1 MQIRKIEGIRRAS
14 NSRGNS
20 QNVLKVKKTITGCA
34 AVRRPLLRW
43 YCWIK
48 SPNPFAKYW
57 FLSRIKTLVSGRQL
71 HWPAEAVGTPWPWVS
86 STTITQSEF
95 DGEKEN
101 HKWSN
106 AIIYGG
112 LTWVDAPTDHPPQNL
127 GRPQYVYPWS
137 TSACQGSPG
146 APYTGCKWTKD
157 RITAPTLTTNC
168 YILDGETWEMPAR
181 SLCQYTS
188 VYKSWYGGADATAYC
203 AVFGVMGPD
212 ESHILTP
219 WGSLDA
225 NVVANSGSQYCS
237 KGTLPSTPCNVTM
250 PDGGIIDHGIV
261 SPSGVKTMQSTLTT
275 ECGANPTVQISN
287 SKLVLGPGVTSQL
300 VVTPQGGGKFGVQS
314 NLVTSNATP
323 GAYQAASILT
333 VMPQ

>member
-1 MQIRKIEGIRRAS
+1 MKKKI
-14 NSRGNS
+14 
-20 QNVLKVKKTITGCA
+20 LITTT
-34 AVRRPLLRW
+34 LLCSHLW
-43 YCWIK
+43 
-48 SPNPFAKYW
+48 S
-57 FLSRIKTLVSGRQL
+57 
-71 HWPAEAVGTPWPWVS
+71 AEAVGTPWPWVS
-86 STTITQSEF
+86 STTITESEYLS
-95 DGEKEN
+95 EKES

-106 AIIYGG
+106 TLIYGG
-112 LTWVDAPTDHPPQNL
+112 LTWVDVPTDNPPPMWD
-127 GRPQYVYPWS
+127 RSRSVYVWGM
-137 TSACQGSPG
+137 TACLGSPG
-146 APYTGCKWTKD
+146 ATYTGCKWTRD
-157 RITAPTLTTNC
+157 QISAPKLTSYC
-168 YILDGETWEMPAR
+168 YIEEGETWKMPAG

-188 VYKSWYGGADATAYC
+188 VYKSWWGRADATSHC
-203 AVFGVMGPD
+203 AVFGLMGPD

-323 GAYQAASILT
+323 GAYQAASVLT